1 MIRTVAVRRGALLAL
16 TLTVGGCYSLY
27 PTFGVIPA
35 VGERVA
41 FDVNDVGRVALG
53 GAMGPEIAQIEGQLI
68 ERTDA
73 EFRLAVTSIRL
84 LRGGEQVW
92 RGESV
97 NLKPEYLGSAYVK
110 RHSPGRSIALG
121 VVTLGGF
128 TAFMLSTNLFGFGT
142 ETPPGGDPDS
152 TATSRLGRP

>member
-1 MIRTVAVRRGALLAL
+1 MTLDMTPHTTRLDSIALAELQ
-16 TLTVGGCYSLY
+16 SL
-27 PTFGVIPA
+27 PPA
-35 VGERVA
+35 
-41 FDVNDVGRVALG
+41 
-53 GAMGPEIAQIEGQLI
+53 
-68 ERTDA
+68 
-73 EFRLAVTSIRL
+73 L

-128 TAFMLSTNLFGFGT
+128 TAFMLSTNLFGFGH

-152 TATSRLGRP
+152 TSTARLGRP